1 MTRERFLEV
10 LRKSGRDAETGETE
24 YLCTKY
30 PFFSLPRLWKLKCI
44 RSSQDISFKASFS
57 ANAIYFP
64 NRRYAISLIKLEEIK
79 EFEIPSHSLPKAEG
93 LFPERHEKGLLSF
106 NFETDSDPEMKPISD
121 NSISEDGDKMRQAE
135 STLKPLRTDLLEK
148 FLENGDKVI
157 RADSPVSISGDIS
170 KHSVEENENYIT
182 DTLARIYIKQGL
194 FTKAIF
200 AYEKLM
206 LKYPEKSIYFA
217 SQIEEIK
224 KTIKQ

>member
-30 PFFSLPRLWKLKCI
+30 PYFSLPRLWKLKCI
-44 RSSQDISFKASFS
+44 RSSDDISFKPSLS

-64 NRRYAISLIKLEEIK
+64 NRRYAISLIMLEEIA
-79 EFEIPSHSLPKAEG
+79 ELEIPAHSLPTKEI
-93 LFPERHEKGLLSF
+93 FQPEKPEKELLSF
-106 NFETDSDPEMKPISD
+106 NFETDSDPEAKPVSGNSYSKAGDDMGQAEGKSKPI
-121 NSISEDGDKMRQAE
+121 
-135 STLKPLRTDLLEK
+135 RTDLLEK

-194 FTKAIF
+194 FAKAIF

-224 KTIKQ
+224 KR